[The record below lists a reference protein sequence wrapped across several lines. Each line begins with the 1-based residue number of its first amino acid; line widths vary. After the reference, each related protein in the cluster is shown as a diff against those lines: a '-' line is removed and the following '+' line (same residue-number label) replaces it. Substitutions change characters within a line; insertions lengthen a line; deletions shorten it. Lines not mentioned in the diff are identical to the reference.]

1 MPGESVQFS
10 QTKHHRKSVAALVV
24 AVVVFGIII
33 ANYLSSDKSQQEVQ
47 TSVRSQTPQ
56 ERLVAVLDASP
67 DVSVSVDQKNRAV
80 NELKKSRATL
90 SNSQKSDIISSL
102 QER

>member
-10 QTKHHRKSVAALVV
+10 QTKHHRKSVTALVV
-24 AVVVFGIII
+24 AVIVFGIVI
-33 ANYLSSDKSQQEVQ
+33 ANYLTSDKPREEVQ

-67 DVSVSVDQKNRAV
+67 DVSVSVDQKNHAV
-80 NELKKSRATL
+80 TELKKSRVTL
-90 SNSQKSDIISSL
+90 SNAQKLEVISLL
-102 QER
+102 QEY